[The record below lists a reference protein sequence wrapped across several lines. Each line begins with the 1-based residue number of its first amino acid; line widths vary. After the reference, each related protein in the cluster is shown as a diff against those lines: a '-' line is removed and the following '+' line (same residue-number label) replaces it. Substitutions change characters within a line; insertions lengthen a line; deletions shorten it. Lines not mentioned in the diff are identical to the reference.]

1 MGSRIVTEHPFSDVI
16 KQWQIEPTRVLAE
29 LGIMTGYD
37 DGTFRPE
44 QPITRGEVAAAIYRS
59 VALLGPDLMP
69 VGDVAPPVDPA
80 PDPDPVP
87 TPDPAPEPTPPA
99 PAPPSPVDGGA
110 SWFGHPEPVGTG
122 DEIVSAA
129 RYALHVKPG
138 EGGKEYR
145 GLSVRST
152 NTGKSKAIL
161 IQDDAT
167 FYNLW
172 VRGGADGIHQTG
184 GHLRIFGGIVEEIIY
199 PDGSHSDVYQA
210 RGGTIEAYGV
220 LLVCGA
226 NGNRPAMLNLGQ
238 GAYFENCGFIGGGYG
253 LQRDSDYKGD
263 VVLRDCKFG
272 YGTFGFDNRPLA
284 GSGIDHEGSV
294 WWNPLEM
301 RPRLTEPRSLQPFL
315 DTVTDVDGNYIG
327 PTNGTPI
334 A

>member
-1 MGSRIVTEHPFSDVI
+1 MGSRIVTDHPFSDVT
-16 KQWQIEPTRVLAE
+16 KTWQLEPTRALAE
-29 LGIMTGYD
+29 LGVMTGYD

-44 QPITRGEVAAAIYRS
+44 QPITRGEVAAAIHRS
-59 VALLGPDLMP
+59 IAVLHPDLLP
-69 VGDVAPPVDPA
+69 VGDVTPP
-80 PDPDPVP
+80 PDPVE
-87 TPDPAPEPTPPA
+87 PDPEPEPA
-99 PAPPSPVDGGA
+99 PAPVPDTQADGGA

-122 DEIVSAA
+122 EEIVSGA
-129 RYALHVKPG
+129 RYALHVR
-138 EGGKEYR
+138 GGTGPVEYR
-145 GLSVRST
+145 DLSVRST
-152 NTGKSKAIL
+152 NTDKSKAIL
-161 IQDDAT
+161 VQDDAT

-184 GHLRIFGGIVEEIIY
+184 GRLRIFGGIIEEVAY

-210 RGGTIEAYGV
+210 RGGTIEAHGV

-226 NGNRPAMLNLGQ
+226 NGNRPAMLNLGN

-253 LQRDSDYKGD
+253 LQRDSDYQGD

-272 YGTFGFDNRPLA
+272 YGTFGHNNRPLA
-284 GSGIDHEGSV
+284 GAGIDHQGSV

-315 DTVTDVDGNYIG
+315 DAVTDADGNYIG